1 MKILSTTNLS
11 DTQMNDVLSL
21 ISKCKKYDNTY
32 KDPFLSNMIN
42 FDKSLPTFFLYY
54 EQNSLLGILSIYA
67 DTTDVEISIFVD
79 PDYRNKGIASELYN
93 EYKDITSP
101 FGITSE
107 EFITEK
113 IFIKNNP
120 TFLQKWNLEIE
131 NDSEIML
138 ERERKKYIIEPKN
151 SKLIIKIADKS
162 NIEEITNVKVESF
175 NSNYET
181 SYTYV
186 KEAID
191 DDDESIVYIAKIDE
205 KIVGT
210 CTIDISQ
217 NTNFLYSLCVSPKFR
232 NKGIASQIVKSI
244 LNDLI
249 DSNSN
254 IFQIVVED
262 SNTGARRLY
271 EELGFVYKTEIIY
284 LSK

>member
-1 MKILSTTNLS
+1 MRILSTTNLS

-32 KDPFLSNMIN
+32 KDPFLSNMLN

-67 DTTDVEISIFVD
+67 DTTDVEISVFVD

-131 NDSEIML
+131 NGSEIML
-138 ERERKKYIIEPKN
+138 EREREKYIIEPKN
-151 SKLIIKIADKS
+151 SKLIIKIANKS
-162 NIEEITNVKVESF
+162 NIKEITNVKVESF

-191 DDDESIVYIAKIDE
+191 DDESIVYIAEIDE

-244 LNDLI
+244 VNDLI

>member
-32 KDPFLSNMIN
+32 KDPFLSNMLN

-175 NSNYET
+175 NTNYET